1 VNTRLAGGARSGRR
15 RQSGQA
21 LYEFA
26 ILVPVFLLILLAMLE
41 FGFVFTHNMTL
52 EYASREGARAGAAM
66 ANGSQTD
73 QQCDANGGTVGGA
86 NVDPLIIA
94 AVQRVL
100 ESPGSP
106 IDMSQIQQIVI
117 YKANLVTGA
126 DTGVHNVWKYVKG
139 GGPNVPCEST
149 AQPLDFKEDLSQHG
163 WDACGPSGNAS
174 GPGAFQAKC
183 GTPVPPSTTAS
194 LSYARNNSATPD
206 AIGVSIFY
214 NYQARTPLGGI
225 LAFFG
230 GRGWSVLPM
239 SDKTVMALEPTS

>member
-1 VNTRLAGGARSGRR
+1 VNRRHARQSDRDRDG
-15 RQSGQA
+15 QSGQA

-26 ILVPVFLLILLAMLE
+26 VLVPVFLLILLAMLE
-41 FGFVFTHNMTL
+41 FGFVFTHNLTL

-117 YKANLVTGA
+117 YKADPATGA
-126 DTGVHNVWKYVKG
+126 DDAGAPANVWKYSKG
-139 GGPNVPCEST
+139 GGPLVPCEAS
-149 AQPLDFKEDLSQHG
+149 APHLDFYEFSHG
-163 WDACGPSGNAS
+163 WDACGPLGNAS
-174 GPGAFQAKC
+174 GLGAFQAKC

-194 LSYARNNSATPD
+194 SSYGRNNGPTPD
-206 AIGVSIFY
+206 AIGVSISY
-214 NYQARTPLGGI
+214 NYQAKTPLGG
-225 LAFFG
+225 LLGFFG
-230 GRGWSVLPM
+230 GHGWSVLPM
-239 SDKTVMALEPTS
+239 FDKTVMALEPTS